1 MDVKH
6 PENIARQA
14 EETAERYLGAP
25 PEPTED
31 QFTKTLERYT
41 ATVPSSGFLAVALAS
56 MGLSLIFQL
65 GGQGKWGN
73 FVAQW
78 VPTWLL
84 FGVYNKLVKLEG
96 HDRHDRGESRSA
108 ATRRATGVS
117 NRPLAEEWESQSAVP
132 PRGQAGGR
140 SATSLQDG
148 PPTRGSN

>member
-1 MDVKH
+1 MDSKSPGSVV
-6 PENIARQA
+6 RQA
-14 EETAERYLGAP
+14 EETAERYLGTP
-25 PEPTED
+25 PAPTED

-41 ATVPSSGFLAVALAS
+41 ATVPSSGFLAVAVAS

-65 GGQGKWGN
+65 GGRGKWGN

-96 HDRHDRGESRSA
+96 HDRYDAGESKPDA
-108 ATRRATGVS
+108 GRRATGVS

-132 PRGQAGGR
+132 PRGQTGG
-140 SATSLQDG
+140 
-148 PPTRGSN
+148 TRGV